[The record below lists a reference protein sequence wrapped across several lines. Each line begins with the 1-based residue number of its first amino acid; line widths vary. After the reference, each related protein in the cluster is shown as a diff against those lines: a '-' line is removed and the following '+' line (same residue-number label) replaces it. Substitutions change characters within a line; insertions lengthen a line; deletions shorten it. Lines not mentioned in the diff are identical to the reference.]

1 MDERQVRVVQGP
13 VHVSIH
19 ACLPSAR
26 IFGRERCGCLP
37 AHSIRTM
44 TPITSSAPVLHA
56 DAAALAGDLV
66 DLRHALHA
74 EPEIVLV
81 LPRTQRLVLDA
92 LAGLPLEISTGTRTT
107 SVTAVLRGA
116 GASRGPVVLLR
127 ADMDALPVQEDSGLG
142 FASRVP
148 GAMHACGHDLHTT
161 MLVGAAH
168 LLARHRDRLA
178 GDVVLVF
185 QPGEEGCDGAG
196 VMLEEGLLGAA
207 GRPVDA
213 AFALHVFSAL
223 VPQGRFVTRP
233 GPILS
238 ASDGLFVTVR
248 GPGGRGSTPHRAKDP
263 VTAVAEMVP
272 ALQTMV
278 TRESDVFDPV
288 VVTVG
293 ALHAGTRR
301 NVIPETAT
309 FEATVRTFS
318 AVARETMTTAVPR
331 LLQGIAAAHGVE
343 ADVRYRAEYPVTVTD
358 PDETAFAADALAE
371 AFGPDPPSRLAHPL
385 SGSEDFSRVLDLV
398 PGSFVGLGAARTGL
412 DPETAAFNHSPQAR
426 FDDSILAD
434 GALAYAEFALRRT
447 ALPPT
452 PALQRSQP

>member
-1 MDERQVRVVQGP
+1 M
-13 VHVSIH
+13 
-19 ACLPSAR
+19 
-26 IFGRERCGCLP
+26 
-37 AHSIRTM
+37 AH
-44 TPITSSAPVLHA
+44 ITATAPTLRHDA
-56 DAAALAGDLV
+56 DALAGDLV
-66 DLRHALHA
+66 ELRHALHA
-74 EPEIVLV
+74 DPEIGLV
-81 LPRTQRLVLDA
+81 LPRTQRRVLDA
-92 LAGLPLEISTGTRTT
+92 LAGLPLDIDTGTRTT
-107 SVTAVLRGA
+107 SVTAVLRGGGA

-168 LLARHRDRLA
+168 LLARHRERLA

-248 GPGGRGSTPHRAKDP
+248 GAGGHGSTPHRAKDP
-263 VTAVAEMVP
+263 VTAVAEMVTG
-272 ALQTMV
+272 LQTMV
-278 TRESDVFDPV
+278 TRQFDVFDPV

-318 AVARETMTTAVPR
+318 PAARETMTTAVPR

-343 ADVRYRAEYPVTVTD
+343 VDVDYRAEYPVTVTD
-358 PDETAFAADALAE
+358 PDETAFAAGALAE
-371 AFGPDPPSRLAHPL
+371 VFGPDRHAPLASPL

-398 PGSFVGLGAARTGL
+398 PGSFVGLGAAPTGL
-412 DPETAAFNHSPQAR
+412 DPETAPFNHSPQAR
-426 FDDSILAD
+426 FDDAVLAD

-447 ALPPT
+447 ALPPI
-452 PALQRSQP
+452 PAPQRSQP

>member
-1 MDERQVRVVQGP
+1 
-13 VHVSIH
+13 
-19 ACLPSAR
+19 
-26 IFGRERCGCLP
+26 
-37 AHSIRTM
+37 M
-44 TPITSSAPVLHA
+44 THITSTAPALRNDA
-56 DAAALAGDLV
+56 DALAGDLV
-66 DLRHALHA
+66 ELRHALHA
-74 EPEIVLV
+74 EPEVGLV
-81 LPRTQRLVLDA
+81 LPGTQRCVLDA
-92 LAGLPLEISTGTRTT
+92 LADLPLEISTGTRTT
-107 SVTAVLRGA
+107 SVTAVLRGTA
-116 GASRGPVVLLR
+116 AARGPVVLLR
-127 ADMDALPVQEDSGLG
+127 ADMDALPVQEDNDLD

-168 LLARHRDRLA
+168 LLVRHRDRLA

-248 GPGGRGSTPHRAKDP
+248 GAGGHGSTPHRAKDP
-263 VTAVAEMVP
+263 VTAVAEMVTG
-272 ALQTMV
+272 LQTMV
-278 TRESDVFDPV
+278 TRQFDVFDPV

-301 NVIPETAT
+301 NVIPGTAT

-318 AVARETMTTAVPR
+318 AAARETMTTAVPR

-343 ADVRYRAEYPVTVTD
+343 VDVDYRAEYPVTVTD
-358 PDETAFAADALAE
+358 PDETAFAADTLSDL
-371 AFGPDPPSRLAHPL
+371 FGPDRHASLAHPL
-385 SGSEDFSRVLDLV
+385 TGSEDFSRVLQRV
-398 PGSFVGLGAARTGL
+398 PGSFVGLGAVPTGL
-412 DPETAAFNHSPQAR
+412 DPETAPFNHSPQAR
-426 FDDSILAD
+426 FDDAVLAD
-434 GALAYAEFALRRT
+434 GARAYAELALRRT

-452 PALQRSQP
+452 PAPQRSQP

>member
-1 MDERQVRVVQGP
+1 
-13 VHVSIH
+13 
-19 ACLPSAR
+19 
-26 IFGRERCGCLP
+26 
-37 AHSIRTM
+37 M
-44 TPITSSAPVLHA
+44 THITATAPTLRN
-56 DAAALAGDLV
+56 DTDALAGDLV

-74 EPEIVLV
+74 EPEVGLV
-81 LPRTQRLVLDA
+81 LPGTQRRVLDA
-92 LAGLPLEISTGTRTT
+92 LADLPLEISTGTRTT

-116 GASRGPVVLLR
+116 GAGASGGPVVLLR

-196 VMLEEGLLGAA
+196 VMLDEGLLGAA

-248 GPGGRGSTPHRAKDP
+248 GAGGHGSTPHRAKDP
-263 VTAVAEMVP
+263 VTAVAEMVT

-278 TRESDVFDPV
+278 TRQFDVFDPV

-318 AVARETMTTAVPR
+318 PAARETMTTAVPR

-343 ADVRYRAEYPVTVTD
+343 VDVDYRAEYPVTVTD
-358 PDETAFAADALAE
+358 PAETAFAADALAE
-371 AFGPDPPSRLAHPL
+371 VFGPDRHARLAHPL

-398 PGSFVGLGAARTGL
+398 PGSFVGLGAAPTGL
-412 DPETAAFNHSPQAR
+412 DPGTAPFNHSPQAR
-426 FDDSILAD
+426 FDDSVLAD

-452 PALQRSQP
+452 PAQQRSQP